1 MEFAALVV
9 AGGGGTRAGAGTP
22 KQYRPIR
29 GEPVLRHSLRL
40 FTDHHAVGTV
50 QAVIRNED
58 VAAFERASAGLPKCL
73 PAVAGGATRQASVL
87 AGLESLVRAAPRFV
101 LVHDAARPFADQAL
115 LDRAMQ
121 SVRISGASIPAIPV
135 SDTIKQV
142 DGNGNVTANI
152 ERRALRA
159 VQTPQAFAFETLLAA
174 HRRAAA
180 ENLHDFT
187 DDAALMQWAGV
198 PVTTFEG
205 SILNGKL
212 TTPEDF
218 ERANAYAAQALGD
231 VRTGM
236 GYDVH
241 AFADGD
247 HDHVTLGGVKIPHNK
262 KLSGHSDADVLLHAI
277 TDAILGSIGDGDIG
291 HHFPPSDQK
300 WRGADSAAFVR
311 FAVERVQARGGRIAH
326 IDGTLI
332 CEAPKIGP
340 HREAVRASIAEI
352 CGIETGRVGVQ
363 ATTNEGLGFIGRN
376 EGIAAMATVTVRLPW
391 SVK

>member
-9 AGGGGTRAGAGTP
+9 AGGVGTRAGAGTP
-22 KQYRPIR
+22 KQYRLIR

-40 FTDHHAVGTV
+40 FTDHHAIGTV
-50 QAVIRNED
+50 QAVIRHED

-73 PAVAGGATRQASVL
+73 PAVPGGTTRQASVL
-87 AGLESLVRAAPRFV
+87 AGLESLVRTAPHFV
-101 LVHDAARPFADQAL
+101 LVHDAARPFADRAL

-121 SVRISGASIPAIPV
+121 SVRISGASVPAIPV
-135 SDTIKQV
+135 SDTITQV
-142 DGNGNVTANI
+142 DGKGSVTANI
-152 ERRALRA
+152 ERSALRA
-159 VQTPQAFAFETLLAA
+159 VQTPQAFAFDTLLAA

-180 ENLHDFT
+180 ESLHDFT

-198 PVTTFEG
+198 PVATFEG

-247 HDHVTLGGVKIPHNK
+247 HVTLGGVRIPHDK

-300 WRGADSAAFVR
+300 WRGADSATFAR
-311 FAVERVQARGGRIAH
+311 FAVERLRARGGLIAH

-340 HREAVRASIAEI
+340 HREAMRAKIAEI

-363 ATTNEGLGFIGRN
+363 ATTNEGLGFIGRS
-376 EGIAAMATVTVRLPW
+376 EGIAAMAAVTVRLPW

>member
-22 KQYRPIR
+22 KQYRLIR

-40 FTDHHAVGTV
+40 FTDHHAIGAV
-50 QAVIRNED
+50 QAVIRHED
-58 VAAFERASAGLPKCL
+58 VAAFERASARLPKCL
-73 PAVAGGATRQASVL
+73 PAVPGGTTRQASVL
-87 AGLESLVRAAPRFV
+87 AGLESLVRTAPRFV

-121 SVRISGASIPAIPV
+121 SVKISGASVPAVAV

-142 DGNGNVTANI
+142 DAAGKVTANI
-152 ERRALRA
+152 ERSTLRA
-159 VQTPQAFAFETLLAA
+159 VQTPQAFAFDALLAA

-205 SILNGKL
+205 SVLNGKL

-218 ERANAYAAQALGD
+218 ERADAYAAQMLGD

-241 AFADGD
+241 AFADG
-247 HDHVTLGGVKIPHNK
+247 DHVTLGGVKIPHNK

-300 WRGADSAAFVR
+300 WRGADSATFAR
-311 FAVERVQARGGRIAH
+311 FAAERVHARGGMIAH

-340 HREAVRASIAEI
+340 HREAMRASIAEI